1 MPFTV
6 LFLRLTKYIG
16 DTHNARTHPYE
27 HTHTNPTPRSTFDDW
42 AGKSSSLTKLPQS
55 LRCWW
60 ERRLPLKAQTPLNPH
75 KFALTGSRTQD
86 LKCYQGPTLGC
97 IP

>member
-55 LRCWW
+55 LRC
-60 ERRLPLKAQTPLNPH
+60 
-75 KFALTGSRTQD
+75 
-86 LKCYQGPTLGC
+86 
-97 IP
+97 